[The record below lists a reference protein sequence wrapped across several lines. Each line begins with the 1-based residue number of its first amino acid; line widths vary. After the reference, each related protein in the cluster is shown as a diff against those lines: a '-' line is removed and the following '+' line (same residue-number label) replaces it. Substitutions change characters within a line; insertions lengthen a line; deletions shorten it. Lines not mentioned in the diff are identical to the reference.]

1 MKLLFIKEKGDVMN
15 KKFLY
20 PLLVTGL
27 AILGILT
34 GTCSKAPKP
43 NPAPKKESTMKIS
56 ERENTIEIK
65 AEGGTL
71 HYFEKKRWAANE
83 FPELIEKDKFRSNK
97 IEKFK
102 TTYRVNAGN
111 FNVEIDKKE
120 KTTDLKCDIY
130 VKFDTWYDFHWFLRP
145 LGLDF
150 IDDHF
155 ERRER
160 ELSWKGC
167 LDGVKTTILL
177 KFPFR
182 INNCHAHVW
191 PVK

>member
-1 MKLLFIKEKGDVMN
+1 MN
-15 KKFLY
+15 KKSFY

-27 AILGILT
+27 AILGMLT
-34 GTCSKAPKP
+34 GSCSKAPNP
-43 NPAPKKESTMKIS
+43 NPAPKKPSTMTIS
-56 ERENTIEIK
+56 EGKITIEIK

-71 HYFEKKRWAANE
+71 YYFEKKRWAANE
-83 FPELIEKDKFRSNK
+83 SPELKEKDKFRSNQ

-102 TTYRVNAGN
+102 ATYRVNAAN
-111 FNVEIDKKE
+111 FNVEIDKEE
-120 KTTDLKCDIY
+120 KTTDLKCNIY

-150 IDDHF
+150 IDNHF
-155 ERRER
+155 ERREK

-191 PVK
+191 PAR